1 VASRTSI
8 QAGVTFDTTQ
18 SLWLLEA
25 TQERGISPVLLA
37 GALLLSA
44 VLLLFALRKPARTRE
59 SKGDLEERASPTHAR
74 EETKSVPDKP
84 TATPALVAREKGAF
98 EKGLRASKKGFFAN
112 LSSLLSGK
120 KIDPALIES
129 LEELMLTSDIGPKT
143 SARLLQEVTRKLAR
157 KELADEAAV
166 LAAIQEEAR
175 VILREAEKDDGT
187 GSSSEA
193 HTPRVYLMVG
203 VNGVGKTTTIGKL
216 ATDFR
221 ARSKRVLLGA
231 GDTFRAA
238 AGAQLEIWAKR
249 TDALIVLGKE
259 GADPASVAYEA
270 TTEAIKE
277 KVDVVLLDTAGRL
290 HTKAPLMDEI
300 RKVRKSVAKA
310 MPGAPHETWLVLDA
324 TTGQNG
330 VNQARIFLEAV
341 EVTGIVL
348 TKLDGT
354 AKGGIVL
361 AIADELSIPI
371 RYVGLGEGANDL
383 RPFDPDA
390 FVAALFSPADD
401 EA

>member
-1 VASRTSI
+1 
-8 QAGVTFDTTQ
+8 VTLDTTHT
-18 SLWLLEA
+18 LWLLEA

-44 VLLLFALRKPARTRE
+44 VLLFFALRKPAQSGE
-59 SKGDLEERASPTHAR
+59 SKGDVEKGASAHAKD
-74 EETKSVPDKP
+74 ETKGVPDKP
-84 TATPALVAREKGAF
+84 SATPAPIAREKGAF
-98 EKGLRASKKGFFAN
+98 EQGLRASKKGFLAN
-112 LSSLLSGK
+112 LSSLISGK

-166 LAAIQEEAR
+166 LAAIQQEAR
-175 VILREAEKDDGT
+175 AILREAEKSDTPTTETD
-187 GSSSEA
+187 
-193 HTPRVYLMVG
+193 TPRVYLMVG

-270 TTEAIKE
+270 TTQALKE

-300 RKVRKSVAKA
+300 RKVRKSIAKA
-310 MPGAPHETWLVLDA
+310 LPGAPHETWLVLDA

-361 AIADELSIPI
+361 AIADELRIPI
-371 RYVGLGEGANDL
+371 RYVGLGEGAADL
-383 RPFDPDA
+383 KPFEPDA
-390 FVAALFSPADD
+390 FVTALFSPVDD
-401 EA
+401 DT